1 MEKHPTKESLTVE
14 FKSDKKCISMD
25 VLYEE
30 LVGMANSEG
39 GSVYLGVEDDGTP
52 TGVNEQHRNV
62 QKILAQI
69 QDNTTPALLAKANMV
84 SWNGVDVLEI
94 SVLSSRQLVMTS
106 KGRSLHRRISQNGQ
120 PENLPM
126 SRKR

>member
-1 MEKHPTKESLTVE
+1 MTVE

-69 QDNTTPALLAKANMV
+69 QDNTCLISK
-84 SWNGVDVLEI
+84 SKHGQLER
-94 SVLSSRQLVMTS
+94 SRC
-106 KGRSLHRRISQNGQ
+106 
-120 PENLPM
+120 P
-126 SRKR
+126 

>member
-30 LVGMANSEG
+30 LEGMANSEG

-52 TGVNEQHRNV
+52 TGVNEQHRNI
-62 QKILAQI
+62 QKILAKFK
-69 QDNTTPALLAKANMV
+69 TT
-84 SWNGVDVLEI
+84 
-94 SVLSSRQLVMTS
+94 Q
-106 KGRSLHRRISQNGQ
+106 H
-120 PENLPM
+120 LPY
-126 SRKR
+126 